1 MTGFKRRHSYYTRSV
16 VRHMAGSIPSAK
28 SLFQEALQ
36 KDPEADVNTLHSRTF
51 ELMVSYRSRYYES
64 RVDSILSELGLTS
77 DVREMIKKKL
87 LEPIVVGDK
96 EYSNFMEEVSRRVSQ
111 AFQPISG
118 NLAEL
123 CAERELLRLGLKRD
137 IHYTRRKERTD
148 IIVYY
153 PTVQES
159 QRRHRVE
166 VKNVKLRERA
176 TRGLAFDGDSLFG
189 FFNQLGEFTRS
200 NVDVL
205 DSLSE
210 KTGGY
215 CYLPPAIL
223 EKLEYRG
230 KRFRSNIDFGS
241 DMAEFAKKGRLP

>member
-1 MTGFKRRHSYYTRSV
+1 
-16 VRHMAGSIPSAK
+16 MAGRIPSAE

-36 KDPEADVNTLHSRTF
+36 KDPEADVNALHSRTF

-64 RVDSILSELGLTS
+64 RVDSILSELGLPL
-77 DVREMIKKKL
+77 DVHKMIKRKL

-123 CAERELLRLGLKRD
+123 CAERELLRSGLRRD
-137 IHYTRRKERTD
+137 IHYTRKKERTD
-148 IIVYY
+148 IIIYY
-153 PTVQES
+153 PTVRES

-166 VKNVKLRERA
+166 VKNVSLRERA

-189 FFNQLGEFTRS
+189 FFNQRGEFTRS

-205 DSLSE
+205 DSLCQ

-215 CYLPPAIL
+215 CYLPHAIL
-223 EKLEYRG
+223 ERLEYKG
-230 KRFRSNIDFGS
+230 ERFRPNINFGS
-241 DMAEFAKKGRLP
+241 DMARFVKKGRLS